1 MDAKMNEHTK
11 TPSPRGDGQRAR
23 DKLLFTPG
31 PLTTSKT
38 VKLAMLADL
47 GSRDREFID
56 VIADVRRRLLAI
68 GHASPDRFGA
78 ILMQGA
84 GTFGL
89 EAVVG
94 SAVPPERTLL
104 VVVNGAYGRR
114 LVSIAQR
121 LGIET
126 QTLEYAE
133 NRRPDPEDVRRALAS
148 DPNISMVSACHCE
161 TTSGILNPITEM
173 GRAAHEA
180 GRHFFVDAM
189 SAYGAID
196 LDVEEGHVDFLCS
209 SANKCIEGVPGFSF
223 IIARKEALE
232 QTEGSARSVALDLH
246 AQLRGLDSNGQ
257 FRFTP
262 PVQTILAFHQALVEL
277 EQEGGVEAR
286 GARYRANHETLLA
299 GMRDLGFR
307 EYVPTEAQ
315 SPIITSF
322 LYPSDERWDFE
333 RFYRLL
339 SEEGHIIYPGKA
351 GEAPCFRIGTIGRI
365 YPADVRALIGA
376 IRRALDSMGVDPA
389 ESLPEQSGGIV

>member
-1 MDAKMNEHTK
+1 MKHDRDAGE
-11 TPSPRGDGQRAR
+11 PGSRVARAR

-31 PLTTSKT
+31 PLTTSRT
-38 VKLAMLADL
+38 VKQAMLTDL

-68 GHASPDRFGA
+68 GHADPDRFTT
-78 ILMQGA
+78 IPMQGA

-89 EAVVG
+89 ESVVG
-94 SAVPPERTLL
+94 SAIPSERALL

-114 LVSIAQR
+114 LVSIAER

-126 QTLEYAE
+126 QTLEYE
-133 NRRPDPEDVRRALAS
+133 EDRRPDPADVRAALAGN
-148 DPNISMVSACHCE
+148 PNISMVSACHCE
-161 TTSGILNPITEM
+161 TTSGILNPVAEI
-173 GRAAHEA
+173 GQAAHEA

-196 LDVEEGHVDFLCS
+196 LDVEESHIDFVCS

-223 IIARKEALE
+223 IVARKAALE
-232 QTEGSARSVALDLH
+232 ETEGSARSVALDLH
-246 AQLRGLDSNGQ
+246 AQVRGLDANGQ

-262 PVQTILAFHQALVEL
+262 PVQAILAFHQALVEL
-277 EQEGGVEAR
+277 EHEGGVEAR
-286 GARYRANHETLLA
+286 HARYRANHETLVA
-299 GMRDLGFR
+299 GMRELGFS
-307 EYVPTEAQ
+307 EYVPSEAQ

-322 LYPSDERWDFE
+322 LYPSHENWDFD
-333 RFYRLL
+333 RFYRLI

-376 IRRALDSMGVDPA
+376 IRRALDRMGVDPA
-389 ESLPEQSGGIV
+389 ESAPEQSGGIA